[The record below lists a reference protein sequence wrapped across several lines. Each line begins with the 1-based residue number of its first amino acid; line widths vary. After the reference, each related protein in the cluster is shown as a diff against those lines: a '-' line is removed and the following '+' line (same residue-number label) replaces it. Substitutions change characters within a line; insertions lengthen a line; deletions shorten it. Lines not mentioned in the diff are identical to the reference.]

1 MLSGIPQGS
10 VLGPLLFVLCINDL
24 PENINSETFLYADDT
39 KIFREITSREDSIAL
54 QRDIDS
60 LELWTKK
67 WLLAFNIDKC
77 HVLTLGKFENIQHT
91 HRYTICHNE
100 LEHVFV
106 ENDLGVT
113 FDSDLKF
120 EDHISAKVNKANAIA
135 GLIRRSFSFLEII
148 VNRLFKTLYTTF
160 VRPHLEYAQTVWAPH
175 LKKHIDKLERVQI
188 RATKLVEGLGSMDYT
203 ERLNKLDLPTI
214 VYRRA
219 RGDMIEVYKHLHIHD
234 QDTLPQNFRLH
245 NRGSRRHDHQL
256 VWNMPKD
263 GRDTSQLLLL
273 LYD

>member
-1 MLSGIPQGS
+1 MPRL
-10 VLGPLLFVLCINDL
+10 DL
-24 PENINSETFLYADDT
+24 
-39 KIFREITSREDSIAL
+39 
-54 QRDIDS
+54 
-60 LELWTKK
+60 
-67 WLLAFNIDKC
+67 
-77 HVLTLGKFENIQHT
+77 KFENIQHT

-106 ENDLGVT
+106 EKDLDVT

-135 GLIRRSFSFLEII
+135 FLDG
-148 VNRLFKTLYTTF
+148 RLFKTLYTTF
-160 VRPHLEYAQTVWAPH
+160 VRHHLEYAQTVWAPH
-175 LKKHIDKLERVQI
+175 LKKHIAMLERVQI
-188 RATKLVEGLGSMDYT
+188 RATKLVDGLGSMDYT
-203 ERLNKLDLPTI
+203 ERLNKLDLPTL

-234 QDTLPQNFRLH
+234 QDTIPKNFRLH

-263 GRDTSQLLLL
+263 GTRGIQTNSFYYRTIKNWDELPRNVVNATTINTFTKQLDDAWEDKPFK
-273 LYD
+273 YDPKQLSGT